1 MSWRMASVTMSERH
15 NLPGQVIDHR
25 PPVLA
30 KGSAIGAPHLQY
42 RIVSSIPE
50 MDRASGNDRPV
61 PETSAGLLAL
71 PLDLSLTSAFTQKV
85 AQAVHGRM
93 LGRCLLFLAGR
104 AHGYSVGC

>member
-1 MSWRMASVTMSERH
+1 MSWRMASVTISERH
-15 NLPGQVIDHR
+15 TSRAKVIDRR

-50 MDRASGNDRPV
+50 MDRASGDNRPV
-61 PETSAGLLAL
+61 PDTSAGLLAL
-71 PLDLSLTSAFTQKV
+71 PVDLSLTSAFTQKG

-93 LGRCLLFLAGR
+93 LGRCLLFL
-104 AHGYSVGC
+104 